1 MTMKINVIRT
11 FEPPV
16 VPEPSTKKQW
26 AVAIGLLIILAY
38 LLGHMMI
45 NCFMR

>member
-1 MTMKINVIRT
+1 MKINVIET
-11 FEPPV
+11 FKPPV

-38 LLGHMMI
+38 LLGYMAI
-45 NCFMR
+45 NVFTR

>member
-1 MTMKINVIRT
+1 MSMKVNVIRT

-38 LLGHMMI
+38 VLGRMAI
-45 NCFMR
+45 NVFMK